1 MRAALAFNE
10 LRSLKQA
17 DRKIAGSI
25 LISEHL
31 NENIYFVW
39 RRVKNKGSNGT
50 LTILPS
56 FLCQLVA
63 RFSELLYMR
72 NIILYILLYVY
83 WPVRQHSCFPSCN
96 IFKLYFFFCVRT
108 KILQSFLVST
118 TWRFQRKV

>member
-17 DRKIAGSI
+17 DRKIAGSV

-63 RFSELLYMR
+63 RFSEFLYMR
-72 NIILYILLYVY
+72 NITLYILLYVY
-83 WPVRQHSCFPSCN
+83 RPVRQHSCFPSCD

>member
-17 DRKIAGSI
+17 DRKIAGSV